1 MCGVFGGHP
10 ELLVENPEEIL
21 FHRGPDQ
28 QGQQAFADGQGRP
41 FTMGMTR
48 LSIVDRR
55 EMPIPFSARGATLA
69 FNGEIYNWREIRS
82 KLQARGIRF
91 ETETDTEVV
100 LHSFLEWG
108 PACLERFNGMFAIAV
123 WSNGQL
129 FLARDRLGKKPLFYC
144 LHGDQFAFASE
155 IKTFATLEFLETVIC
170 EKLEF
175 YFDEHAPFKN
185 TWSVKPG
192 EYITYD
198 TRSGRT
204 DHAIWWRYPEYDGT
218 IKDIDEAVQ
227 AFLPL
232 FEDACR
238 IRQTADVPVTI
249 FLSGGVD
256 SSLIQ
261 AIVRLPVSYTIQF
274 DEFRETIDEETL
286 VKEYAE
292 FLGFDARI
300 VRPTREDFLDVFPDL
315 ARYIEFPVG
324 SFSIFPLFCLAKQ
337 ARADG
342 FKVALSG
349 EGADEFFNGYYRNEL
364 LLDEDDRIQSYL
376 SGSYKHLSERYF
388 GSRLERISRMASRD
402 GLDSVGLLT
411 ELFGGRW
418 AEKAPFVHNMSSVEA
433 TIFLQPLLMMA
444 DRMSMGNSL
453 EVRNPFI
460 DYRIVE
466 FSTKLAPELRYSR
479 DGRGK
484 YIVRE
489 ALKRILGTD
498 KLGITRRTTK
508 HGLPSPVNIWLFRKN
523 TFDRRDWNRIILG
536 ECLRQMALRLIWGS
550 ANASANGRAIDSHQ
564 SREPSN

>member
-10 ELLVENPEEIL
+10 QLLVDNPESL
-21 FHRGPDQ
+21 LLHRGPDQ
-28 QGQQAFADGQGRP
+28 QGHQTSTDGQGRP
-41 FTMGMTR
+41 FVIGMTR

-82 KLQARGIRF
+82 KLQSRGIRF

-100 LHSFLEWG
+100 LHAFLEWG

-123 WSNGQL
+123 WSNGQV

-144 LHGDQFAFASE
+144 LHSEKFAFASE
-155 IKTFATLEFLETVIC
+155 IKTFATLEFAEVNIC

-192 EYITYD
+192 ECVIYD
-198 TRSGRT
+198 TRSGRIE
-204 DHAIWWRYPEYDGT
+204 HSLWWRFPEYDGSLR
-218 IKDIDEAVQ
+218 DIDEALRT
-227 AFLPL
+227 FIPL

-261 AIVRLPVSYTIQF
+261 AIAKLPVSYTIQF
-274 DEFRETIDEETL
+274 DEFKETIDEESI

-292 FLGFDARI
+292 FLGFDAKV
-300 VRPTREDFLDVFPDL
+300 VRPTRDDFLDVFPDL
-315 ARYIEFPVG
+315 ARFIEFPVG

-337 ARADG
+337 ARAKG

-364 LLDEDDRIQSYL
+364 LLDEDFRIERHLASSYR
-376 SGSYKHLSERYF
+376 HLAGRYF

-402 GLDSVGLLT
+402 GLNSVALLT
-411 ELFGGRW
+411 ELFAGRW
-418 AEKAPFVHNMSSVEA
+418 DENAPFVHNMSSIEA

-444 DRMSMGNSL
+444 DRMSMGNGL
-453 EVRNPFI
+453 EVRNPFM

-466 FSTKLAPELRYSR
+466 FSAKLAPELRYNTAE
-479 DGRGK
+479 GRGK
-484 YIVRE
+484 HIVRE
-489 ALKRILGTD
+489 ALKRVVGTD
-498 KLGITRRTTK
+498 TLAITKRPTK
-508 HGLPSPVNIWLFRKN
+508 HGLPSPVNTWLFRKN

-536 ECLRQMALRLIWGS
+536 ECLRQMALRLI
-550 ANASANGRAIDSHQ
+550 
-564 SREPSN
+564 